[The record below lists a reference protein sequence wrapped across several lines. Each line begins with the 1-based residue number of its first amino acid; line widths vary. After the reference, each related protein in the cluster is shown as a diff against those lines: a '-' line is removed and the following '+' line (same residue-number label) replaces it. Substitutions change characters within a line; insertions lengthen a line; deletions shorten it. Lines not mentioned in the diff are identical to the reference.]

1 MNRRPEVYGND
12 AHLFRPERWETQKMN
27 WEFAPFSR
35 GPRACP
41 AQNLA
46 MFWAGYALVRLAQM
60 IEKVENRDKTM
71 EFVEDLRLTHGSFNG
86 VKVGLK
92 FTSG

>member
-1 MNRRPEVYGND
+1 
-12 AHLFRPERWETQKMN
+12 
-27 WEFAPFSR
+27 
-35 GPRACP
+35 
-41 AQNLA
+41 

-71 EFVEDLRLTHGSFNG
+71 EFVEDPRLTHGSFNG

>member
-1 MNRRPEVYGND
+1 MGDSEDELGICSFFAGTKSLPCPKFGNV
-12 AHLFRPERWETQKMN
+12 LGW
-27 WEFAPFSR
+27 
-35 GPRACP
+35 
-41 AQNLA
+41 
-46 MFWAGYALVRLAQM
+46 YALVRLAQM

-86 VKVGLK
+86 VKVGLN